1 MNKKQRLQIILNEV
15 HLHNRVL
22 LTDLAG
28 ILKVSIDTV
37 RRDVTGL
44 DTLQKLKKVHG
55 GAVSNGFNIY
65 SGRNREVYELESKTI
80 IAQKGISLLNKGDIV
95 LISGG
100 STNLELIK
108 LIPKN
113 LNLTFFTPSLP
124 MAIELLNNTS
134 EYEEVIFIGGKL
146 SRSSQLST
154 GGSSINILSEI
165 KADICFL
172 GTSYLDVNE
181 GITCSDWEIAQMKK
195 AMIKASKKLV
205 SLTISKKL
213 NTTNRYKICDLNI
226 LHTLVT
232 EHNPDSQILNKYREK
247 NITLL

>member
-55 GAVSNGFNIY
+55 GAISNGFNIY

-172 GTSYLDVNE
+172 GASYLDVNE
-181 GITCSDWEIAQMKK
+181 GITCSDWEITQMKK

-226 LHTLVT
+226 LDTIVT
-232 EHNPDSQILNKYREK
+232 EHNPDSQILNKYRKK
-247 NITLL
+247 NINLL

>member
-154 GGSSINILSEI
+154 SDFRAIYGTSIYYPSIFVNRTWSLPSTIYLSSNINISNLFLVSISINNYWAIFMS
-165 KADICFL
+165 
-172 GTSYLDVNE
+172 
-181 GITCSDWEIAQMKK
+181 
-195 AMIKASKKLV
+195 
-205 SLTISKKL
+205 
-213 NTTNRYKICDLNI
+213 RY
-226 LHTLVT
+226 
-232 EHNPDSQILNKYREK
+232 
-247 NITLL
+247 

>member
-1 MNKKQRLQIILNEV
+1 MKKKQRHQIILNEV

-37 RRDVTGL
+37 RRDVSGL

-55 GAVSNGFNIY
+55 GAVSNGFNLY
-65 SGRNREVYELESKTI
+65 SVKNREVYELESKTI

-100 STNLELIK
+100 STNLELIR

-124 MAIELLNNTS
+124 MAIELLNNAS
-134 EYEEVIFIGGKL
+134 VNEEVIFIGGKL

-172 GTSYLDVNE
+172 GTSYLDLNE
-181 GITCSDWEIAQMKK
+181 GITSSDWEITQMKK
-195 AMIKASKKLV
+195 AMINSSKKFV

-213 NTTNRYKICDLNI
+213 NTTNRYKICDINI
-226 LHTLVT
+226 LDTLIT
-232 EHNPDSQILNKYREK
+232 ELNPDSQILNKYREK

>member
-1 MNKKQRLQIILNEV
+1 M
-15 HLHNRVL
+15 
-22 LTDLAG
+22 TDLAG

-108 LIPKN
+108 LIHENSSDQSFEKD
-113 LNLTFFTPSLP
+113 
-124 MAIELLNNTS
+124 AHELGKYEH
-134 EYEEVIFIGGKL
+134 EY
-146 SRSSQLST
+146 
-154 GGSSINILSEI
+154 
-165 KADICFL
+165 
-172 GTSYLDVNE
+172 
-181 GITCSDWEIAQMKK
+181 
-195 AMIKASKKLV
+195 
-205 SLTISKKL
+205 
-213 NTTNRYKICDLNI
+213 
-226 LHTLVT
+226 
-232 EHNPDSQILNKYREK
+232 
-247 NITLL
+247 

>member
-172 GTSYLDVNE
+172 GASYLDVNE
-181 GITCSDWEIAQMKK
+181 GITCSDWEITQMKK

-232 EHNPDSQILNKYREK
+232 EHNPDSQILNKFREK